1 MSAQGD
7 HPAMP
12 LRTVGEESITQGEDL
27 PEQDPEGP
35 NVTQGGVEAV
45 EDALGGHPLQGQEG
59 LWEAKDGLSARRGGA
74 PPCTWV
80 GEEAWQFPSPALP
93 HSLVPEGLS
102 LLAHNS
108 YTNPGTGQRIRRPN
122 VLSHKLGT

>member
-1 MSAQGD
+1 MSGQGD
-7 HPAMP
+7 RLAVP

-35 NVTQGGVEAV
+35 NITQGGVEAV

-74 PPCTWV
+74 PRCTWV
-80 GEEAWQFPSPALP
+80 GGGGLAAPIPSPFSFPSP
-93 HSLVPEGLS
+93 
-102 LLAHNS
+102 
-108 YTNPGTGQRIRRPN
+108 
-122 VLSHKLGT
+122 